1 MRSHRAGFEVLFRRE
16 RLDFLPATDNG
27 GAEASGLLTFRL
39 KWKSESAL
47 DTLPRALNSLPRRRL
62 VLILEQPSMST
73 HPENDPQREDLPE
86 PIHGQVRHSNVSA
99 RISDDVS
106 VGVFSNGVMI
116 LSGQHESVLD
126 FAMRMGETQ
135 RIVTRVIL
143 PNPVAR
149 QFGTVLQEN
158 MRLYESN
165 FGTMPSMPKLKNAE
179 SSTGATATPSPES
192 GLSSGGGGGSGG
204 SLEDDVPA
212 EPTKVSPLVPSID
225 EIYDEL
231 KIPES
236 VASGRYANA
245 VMVRHSGTEFCFD
258 FIANFY
264 PRSVVTSRVYMAVPH
279 VPPVLSSILRS
290 MQPPASP
297 GPGGFP
303 TGPSPN

>member
-1 MRSHRAGFEVLFRRE
+1 
-16 RLDFLPATDNG
+16 
-27 GAEASGLLTFRL
+27 
-39 KWKSESAL
+39 
-47 DTLPRALNSLPRRRL
+47 
-62 VLILEQPSMST
+62 MST
-73 HPENDPQREDLPE
+73 HPENDPQRDDAPE

-99 RISDDVS
+99 RISDEVS

-116 LSGQHESVLD
+116 LSGMHESVLD

-158 MRLYESN
+158 MRHYETN
-165 FGTMPSMPKLKNAE
+165 FGAMPAMPRVRNPE
-179 SSTGATATPSPES
+179 GMSATPEHSRAEAHSDEQDDIIGAHISHES
-192 GLSSGGGGGSGG
+192 IKTP
-204 SLEDDVPA
+204 PA
-212 EPTKVSPLVPSID
+212 APSID

-236 VASGRYANA
+236 VSIGRYANA

-264 PRSVVTSRVYMAVPH
+264 PRSVVTSRVYMAAPH
-279 VPPVLSSILRS
+279 VPPVLSSLLRS
-290 MQPPASP
+290 MQPPPQS
-297 GPGGFP
+297 GPGGMS
-303 TGPSPN
+303 TGPSNN

>member
-1 MRSHRAGFEVLFRRE
+1 
-16 RLDFLPATDNG
+16 
-27 GAEASGLLTFRL
+27 
-39 KWKSESAL
+39 
-47 DTLPRALNSLPRRRL
+47 
-62 VLILEQPSMST
+62 MST
-73 HPENDPQREDLPE
+73 HPENDPQREDSPE

-116 LSGQHESVLD
+116 LSGMHESVLD

-158 MRLYESN
+158 MRHYETN
-165 FGTMPSMPKLKNAE
+165 FGAMPGMPKLKNPEMGSSQTPE
-179 SSTGATATPSPES
+179 SSSPPEGPRVDSSPEQM
-192 GLSSGGGGGSGG
+192 GGIAGAHVSSPS
-204 SLEDDVPA
+204 S
-212 EPTKVSPLVPSID
+212 KSQSPVPSID
-225 EIYDEL
+225 DIYDEL
-231 KIPES
+231 KIPDT
-236 VASGRYANA
+236 VAAGRYANA

-264 PRSVVTSRVYMAVPH
+264 PRSVVTSRVYMAAPH

-290 MQPPASP
+290 MQPSP
-297 GPGGFP
+297 PTGPGGMS
-303 TGPSPN
+303 TGPSNN

>member
-1 MRSHRAGFEVLFRRE
+1 M
-16 RLDFLPATDNG
+16 
-27 GAEASGLLTFRL
+27 
-39 KWKSESAL
+39 
-47 DTLPRALNSLPRRRL
+47 
-62 VLILEQPSMST
+62 
-73 HPENDPQREDLPE
+73 
-86 PIHGQVRHSNVSA
+86 SA

-116 LSGQHESVLD
+116 LSGVHESVLD

-158 MRLYESN
+158 IRMYESN
-165 FGTMPSMPKLKNAE
+165 FGPMPAMPKLKNPEPATETNPAAPYEAGSESGKGGIAGGDIPAE
-179 SSTGATATPSPES
+179 SPKAQSP
-192 GLSSGGGGGSGG
+192 
-204 SLEDDVPA
+204 
-212 EPTKVSPLVPSID
+212 VPSID
-225 EIYDEL
+225 DIYDEL
-231 KIPES
+231 KIPETVS
-236 VASGRYANA
+236 AGRYANA

-264 PRSVVTSRVYMAVPH
+264 PRSVVTSRVYMSVPH

-290 MQPPASP
+290 MQPGPPP
-297 GPGGFP
+297 GPGGLS

>member
-1 MRSHRAGFEVLFRRE
+1 
-16 RLDFLPATDNG
+16 
-27 GAEASGLLTFRL
+27 
-39 KWKSESAL
+39 
-47 DTLPRALNSLPRRRL
+47 
-62 VLILEQPSMST
+62 MST

-99 RISDDVS
+99 RISDEVS

-116 LSGQHESVLD
+116 LSGMHESVLD

-149 QFGTVLQEN
+149 QFGNVLQEN
-158 MRLYESN
+158 MRHYESN
-165 FGTMPSMPKLKNAE
+165 FGMLPNMPKLRNPEAV
-179 SSTGATATPSPES
+179 SGAT
-192 GLSSGGGGGSGG
+192 
-204 SLEDDVPA
+204 
-212 EPTKVSPLVPSID
+212 SPLVENSSEQISGDAGSDIPAEAPQSPSPTPSID
-225 EIYDEL
+225 DIYDEL

-236 VASGRYANA
+236 VAAGRYANA

-290 MQPPASP
+290 MQPPSPP
-297 GPGGFP
+297 GPGGLS

>member
-1 MRSHRAGFEVLFRRE
+1 M
-16 RLDFLPATDNG
+16 
-27 GAEASGLLTFRL
+27 
-39 KWKSESAL
+39 
-47 DTLPRALNSLPRRRL
+47 NSLTRSGS
-62 VLILEQPSMST
+62 VLILEQSSMST
-73 HPENDPQREDLPE
+73 HPENDPQRDDLPE

-149 QFGTVLQEN
+149 QLGTVLQEN

-179 SSTGATATPSPES
+179 SVTGTAAAPFGET
-192 GLSSGGGGGSGG
+192 GSSSEGVGGGSPGD
-204 SLEDDVPA
+204 EVPA
-212 EPTKVSPLVPSID
+212 ELPKVQPPVPSID

-236 VASGRYANA
+236 VATGRYANA

-290 MQPPASP
+290 MQPPTLP
-297 GPGGFP
+297 GPGGLP
-303 TGPSPN
+303 GGPSPN

>member
-1 MRSHRAGFEVLFRRE
+1 
-16 RLDFLPATDNG
+16 
-27 GAEASGLLTFRL
+27 
-39 KWKSESAL
+39 
-47 DTLPRALNSLPRRRL
+47 
-62 VLILEQPSMST
+62 MST
-73 HPENDPQREDLPE
+73 HPENDPTRDDLPE

-143 PNPVAR
+143 PNLVAR

-165 FGTMPSMPKLKNAE
+165 FGMMPTMPKLKNAE
-179 SSTGATATPSPES
+179 SVTGAAAAPSSEGGAPS
-192 GLSSGGGGGSGG
+192 SSGVGGGS
-204 SLEDDVPA
+204 LQDEVPS
-212 EPTKVSPLVPSID
+212 ESPKVQPPVPSID

-236 VASGRYANA
+236 VAAGRYANA

-290 MQPPASP
+290 MQPPSPP

>member
-1 MRSHRAGFEVLFRRE
+1 
-16 RLDFLPATDNG
+16 
-27 GAEASGLLTFRL
+27 
-39 KWKSESAL
+39 
-47 DTLPRALNSLPRRRL
+47 
-62 VLILEQPSMST
+62 MST
-73 HPENDPQREDLPE
+73 HPENDPARDDLPE

-165 FGTMPSMPKLKNAE
+165 FGMMPTMPKLKNAE
-179 SSTGATATPSPES
+179 SVTGATAAPPGEGGPSPES
-192 GLSSGGGGGSGG
+192 GGGSGG
-204 SLEDDVPA
+204 ALQDDVPA
-212 EPTKVSPLVPSID
+212 EPTKVQPPVPSID

-236 VASGRYANA
+236 VAAGRYANA

-279 VPPVLSSILRS
+279 VPPVLSSLLRS
-290 MQPPASP
+290 MQPPSP
-297 GPGGFP
+297 LGPGGLP

>member
-1 MRSHRAGFEVLFRRE
+1 
-16 RLDFLPATDNG
+16 
-27 GAEASGLLTFRL
+27 
-39 KWKSESAL
+39 
-47 DTLPRALNSLPRRRL
+47 
-62 VLILEQPSMST
+62 MST
-73 HPENDPQREDLPE
+73 HPENDPQRDDLPE

-99 RISDDVS
+99 RISDEVS

-116 LSGQHESVLD
+116 LSGMHESVLD

-143 PNPVAR
+143 PNLVAR

-158 MRLYESN
+158 MRHYESN
-165 FGTMPSMPKLKNAE
+165 FGALPGMPKLRNPEEVTDPSQAAPNVE
-179 SSTGATATPSPES
+179 SHLEQFGGIAGANVSPETPKLIS
-192 GLSSGGGGGSGG
+192 
-204 SLEDDVPA
+204 
-212 EPTKVSPLVPSID
+212 PTPSID
-225 EIYDEL
+225 DIYDEL

-236 VASGRYANA
+236 VAAGRYANA

-290 MQPPASP
+290 MQPSP
-297 GPGGFP
+297 GPGPGGMSS
-303 TGPSPN
+303 GPSNN

>member
-1 MRSHRAGFEVLFRRE
+1 MVLVHERSFM
-16 RLDFLPATDNG
+16 
-27 GAEASGLLTFRL
+27 
-39 KWKSESAL
+39 
-47 DTLPRALNSLPRRRL
+47 
-62 VLILEQPSMST
+62 SMY
-73 HPENDPQREDLPE
+73 PENDPQRDDLPE

-116 LSGQHESVLD
+116 LSGVHESVLD

-165 FGTMPSMPKLKNAE
+165 FGMMPSMPKLKNAE
-179 SSTGATATPSPES
+179 SVTGAVSASSEPNDAPQ
-192 GLSSGGGGGSGG
+192 SGGGMGG
-204 SLEDDVPA
+204 EVPA
-212 EPTKVSPLVPSID
+212 ETPKIQSPVPSID
-225 EIYDEL
+225 DIYDEL

-236 VASGRYANA
+236 VSAGRYANA

-290 MQPPASP
+290 MQPPSPP
-297 GPGGFP
+297 GPGGLSS
-303 TGPSPN
+303 GPSSN

>member
-1 MRSHRAGFEVLFRRE
+1 
-16 RLDFLPATDNG
+16 
-27 GAEASGLLTFRL
+27 
-39 KWKSESAL
+39 
-47 DTLPRALNSLPRRRL
+47 
-62 VLILEQPSMST
+62 MST
-73 HPENDPQREDLPE
+73 HPENDPQRDDLPE

-99 RISDDVS
+99 RISDEVS

-116 LSGQHESVLD
+116 LSGMHESVLD

-143 PNPVAR
+143 PNPVAK

-158 MRLYESN
+158 MRHYESN
-165 FGTMPSMPKLKNAE
+165 FGSMPGMPKLRNPEEVSSHTPEAPQVDTHPEQFGGIAGAHVSSE
-179 SSTGATATPSPES
+179 SPRSISP
-192 GLSSGGGGGSGG
+192 
-204 SLEDDVPA
+204 
-212 EPTKVSPLVPSID
+212 TPSID

-236 VASGRYANA
+236 VAAGRYANA

-264 PRSVVTSRVYMAVPH
+264 PRSVVTSRVYMAAPH

-290 MQPPASP
+290 MQPSP
-297 GPGGFP
+297 PSGPSGMS
-303 TGPSPN
+303 TGPSNN